1 MKRGFTLIELLVVI
15 TIISIL
21 IALLLPAI
29 QQAREAARRTQCK
42 NNLMQFGIAMH
53 NYQMSHG
60 MLPPGCV
67 DVAGPVNSV
76 NEIGYKMSW
85 IVQLLGAIEQQS
97 LFQMMDFSVGA
108 YHPNNAVARNT
119 RISALICPSDTP
131 TVLPSAFVANYMGCT
146 GGDDVPIDVDNGGLL
161 FLNSSIRDKQ
171 IRDGLSNT
179 ILVGERSSI
188 DVPSVDL
195 GWMSGTSSTLRN
207 SGNAINGY
215 AGAPRNTFAR
225 QTFANSASIDEDD
238 ETVRLPPQLATGGFS
253 SLHIGGAQ
261 SCLAD
266 GSVRF
271 ISENIDPGTLSNLG
285 NREDGHMMGDF

>member
-15 TIISIL
+15 AIVAIL
-21 IALLLPAI
+21 VALLLPAI
-29 QQAREAARRTQCK
+29 QQAREAAKRTHCK
-42 NNLMQFGIAMH
+42 NNLMQIGIAMH

-60 MLPPGCV
+60 MLPPGSV
-67 DVAGPVNSV
+67 DVTGPVNSV
-76 NEIGYKMSW
+76 DEIGYKLSW
-85 IVQLLGAIEQQS
+85 IVQLLGTMEQQS
-97 LFQMMDFSVGA
+97 LFQSIDFSVGA

-119 RISALICPSDTP
+119 SFSVLICPSDTP
-131 TVLPSAFVANYMGCT
+131 TVLPSAVVSNYVGCT

-179 ILVGERSSI
+179 IMVGERSSI
-188 DVPSVDL
+188 DVPSVDQ

-215 AGAPRNTFAR
+215 AGTPGNTFVR
-225 QTFANSASIDEDD
+225 QTYANTASIDEDD
-238 ETVRLPPQLATGGFS
+238 AARLPPQLATGGFS
-253 SLHIGGAQ
+253 SLHVGGAQ
-261 SCLAD
+261 FCLAD

-285 NREDGHMMGDF
+285 NREDGYMMGEF